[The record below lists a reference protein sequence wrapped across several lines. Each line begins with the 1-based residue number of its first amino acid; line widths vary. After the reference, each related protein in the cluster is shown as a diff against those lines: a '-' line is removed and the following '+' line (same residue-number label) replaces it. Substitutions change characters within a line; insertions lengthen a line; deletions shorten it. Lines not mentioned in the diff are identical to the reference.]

1 MNDKFPPTYIMDT
14 QKRSFDQEGMR
25 LASRLE
31 ELGVPYKTNIY
42 ERKLNLPHAF
52 YILSKY
58 EQSHEVLG
66 DIFDFFNQYCD
77 TN

>member
-31 ELGVPYKTNIY
+31 ELEVPYKTNIY